1 MTLVQPPAEMQVF
14 IREALN
20 EDVSTR
26 DSHLEHIKEWLK
38 KQPHLPDTW
47 GNFNLFKS
55 LFYILFCC
63 YYYCFNINFIN
74 FRR

>member
-1 MTLVQPPAEMQVF
+1 MTLVQPPPEMQIF

-20 EDVSTR
+20 EDVTTR

-47 GNFNLFKS
+47 GKS
-55 LFYILFCC
+55 LLSTFLSFFYLSTKF
-63 YYYCFNINFIN
+63 FSH
-74 FRR
+74 